1 MAQGRHLLID
11 CHGVSPSVCHD
22 DALVLD
28 VMARAARRAGST
40 VISQVRYHFGHNSPP
55 GFAAIVMLDESHCS
69 AHCYSET
76 RQIAMDVFTCG
87 STDPKKVLEY
97 MRQELDLGTVTV
109 QEVSR
114 FISEPETDFALA
126 ESPSACG

>member
-1 MAQGRHLLID
+1 
-11 CHGVSPSVCHD
+11 
-22 DALVLD
+22 
-28 VMARAARRAGST
+28 
-40 VISQVRYHFGHNSPP
+40 
-55 GFAAIVMLDESHCS
+55 MLDESHCS

-97 MRQELDLGTVTV
+97 MRQELDLGTICV

-114 FISEPETDFALA
+114 FVTEPEAQLALA
-126 ESPSACG
+126 DAPAPCG

>member
-1 MAQGRHLLID
+1 
-11 CHGVSPSVCHD
+11 
-22 DALVLD
+22 
-28 VMARAARRAGST
+28 
-40 VISQVRYHFGHNSPP
+40 
-55 GFAAIVMLDESHCS
+55 
-69 AHCYSET
+69 
-76 RQIAMDVFTCG
+76 MDVFTCG